1 MISKKTG
8 ENSHLAAAAFG
19 TDQDRIPPQIPD
31 HALLRCVGRGSY
43 GEVWLARNV
52 MGTYR
57 AVKIVY
63 RQKFDDA
70 RPFQREYHGIQKFEP
85 ISRSHEGL
93 MDILQVGQSEAEQSF
108 YYVMELADDL
118 SSGRQIDPTR
128 YRPRTLRCGVNEGGC
143 RSPGECVALGLA
155 LTDALSAMHRHG
167 LVHRDIKPS
176 NIIFV
181 NGVPKLADIG
191 LVTSLD
197 ATLTYV
203 GTEGFMPP
211 EGPGAPQG
219 DVYSLGKVL
228 YEISTG
234 KDRQEFPVLSTSMR
248 TSAERKELLELNE
261 VLVKACAFDPRKRY
275 KTAEEMHT
283 DLALLNSGQS
293 IIARRRRERG
303 LTLAFRGLAL
313 VSMLSLAVLLNQ
325 LWNQRQDRE
334 LRDAALL
341 QMRKSHMLSLARI
354 LASNLT
360 AALAFNNQGDA
371 EDVLSSLSVAEP
383 KLKAAVFDRNTNVVA
398 TYPRS
403 FTNAVDE
410 YRVVGAGFHQNVR
423 RIILVTAILE
433 NHGAFVKHMGRLV
446 LEGEC
451 PRTEQ

>member
-1 MISKKTG
+1 
-8 ENSHLAAAAFG
+8 
-19 TDQDRIPPQIPD
+19 
-31 HALLRCVGRGSY
+31 
-43 GEVWLARNV
+43 
-52 MGTYR
+52 
-57 AVKIVY
+57 
-63 RQKFDDA
+63 
-70 RPFQREYHGIQKFEP
+70 
-85 ISRSHEGL
+85 
-93 MDILQVGQSEAEQSF
+93 
-108 YYVMELADDL
+108 
-118 SSGRQIDPTR
+118 
-128 YRPRTLRCGVNEGGC
+128 C
-143 RSPGECVALGLA
+143 RSPGECGALGLA

-398 TYPRS
+398 TYP
-403 FTNAVDE
+403 
-410 YRVVGAGFHQNVR
+410 
-423 RIILVTAILE
+423 
-433 NHGAFVKHMGRLV
+433 
-446 LEGEC
+446 
-451 PRTEQ
+451 